1 MSRAAVNVSAFD
13 DVEEISLRST
23 IFLIFVEFMANF
35 DKVFVLVH
43 RTRATRLAL
52 RFSAVTGQR
61 VTASDKMPPS

>member
-1 MSRAAVNVSAFD
+1 MSRAAVKRIAFD
-13 DVEEISLRST
+13 DVEEINLRST

-35 DKVFVLVH
+35 DKVFVVVH

-52 RFSAVTGQR
+52 RFSAVTSQR